1 NGGKNSLNRLIRCV
15 CGKKIGPD
23 PRNFNQR
30 VSLGRND
37 LLIRTFPKHPDE
49 TLYCKMMEVAD
60 KLNAVVVDEDD
71 QNQNQN
77 HKYLLPSALMNPS

>member
-1 NGGKNSLNRLIRCV
+1 MLYGMV
-15 CGKKIGPD
+15 
-23 PRNFNQR
+23 R
-30 VSLGRND
+30 VNTMTLGF
-37 LLIRTFPKHPDE
+37 IWISTKHPDE

-77 HKYLLPSALMNPS
+77 HKYLLPSALMNPSWAYSSISEAENNYAEIF